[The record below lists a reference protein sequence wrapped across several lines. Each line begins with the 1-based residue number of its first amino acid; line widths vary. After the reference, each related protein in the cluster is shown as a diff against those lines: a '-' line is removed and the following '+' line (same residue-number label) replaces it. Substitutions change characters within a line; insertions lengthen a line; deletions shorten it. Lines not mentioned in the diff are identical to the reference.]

1 LKLQKWETAGAV
13 LEICLFS
20 ALLWRLLGVF
30 LEELCLFIGIKT
42 VTEEGGALEKFVQK
56 LASR

>member
-1 LKLQKWETAGAV
+1 MQDEPTLAQGSAVPEIVEILRKWETAGAV

-30 LEELCLFIGIKT
+30 LEELLLFTG
-42 VTEEGGALEKFVQK
+42 V
-56 LASR
+56 